1 MADLCEALMIMF
13 FGLSWPTSVIKS
25 YRSRT
30 AKGKSAVFEILIWI
44 GYIFGIVKMIIK
56 YNDPTVT
63 KGFLFYFAWFF
74 YCLNMLMITIDLI
87 LYVRNKRLDARR
99 DRGEKVD

>member
-56 YNDPTVT
+56 YNDPTVN